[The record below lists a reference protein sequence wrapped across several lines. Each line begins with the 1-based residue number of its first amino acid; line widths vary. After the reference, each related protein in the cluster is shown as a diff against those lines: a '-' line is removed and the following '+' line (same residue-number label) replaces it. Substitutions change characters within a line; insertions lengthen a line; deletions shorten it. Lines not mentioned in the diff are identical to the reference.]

1 MPCGRLVAVMPLV
14 TSSSNAD
21 SRIRIPDVKQWNLVN
36 PLNPT
41 YSRTDIGFHTQQS
54 FFSKSSNL
62 QLPTSLPVMLGIA
75 MFGHAFWNGSS
86 VLVSYISGNLDPLA
100 GLLAELTW
108 IVVLISLLWVLG
120 RFVLLAA
127 MEEDA

>member
-1 MPCGRLVAVMPLV
+1 
-14 TSSSNAD
+14 
-21 SRIRIPDVKQWNLVN
+21 
-36 PLNPT
+36 
-41 YSRTDIGFHTQQS
+41 
-54 FFSKSSNL
+54 
-62 QLPTSLPVMLGIA
+62 MLGIA

-100 GLLAELTW
+100 GLIVELTW
-108 IVVLISLLWVLG
+108 IVVLISSLWILG